1 MDKMAGEG
9 SLGGRE
15 HYYLDFSAQLDE
27 NIDKV
32 SSCAGVSSPSTTF
45 IVHPL
50 VYNIVGRYRECF
62 YLLGKAQRKVKTKSF
77 TFPLNP

>member
-32 SSCAGVSSPSTTF
+32 SSSAGVSSP
-45 IVHPL
+45 
-50 VYNIVGRYRECF
+50 
-62 YLLGKAQRKVKTKSF
+62 
-77 TFPLNP
+77 

>member
-32 SSCAGVSSPSTTF
+32 SGCAGITLNNIHCSPIAWCIT
-45 IVHPL
+45 
-50 VYNIVGRYRECF
+50 
-62 YLLGKAQRKVKTKSF
+62 
-77 TFPLNP
+77 